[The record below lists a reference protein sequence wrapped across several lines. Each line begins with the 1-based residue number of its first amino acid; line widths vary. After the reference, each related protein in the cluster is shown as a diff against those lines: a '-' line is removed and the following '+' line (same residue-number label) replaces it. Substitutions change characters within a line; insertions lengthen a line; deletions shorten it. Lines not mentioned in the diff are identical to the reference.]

1 MRMEQWIW
9 VVAGKWGKVVVGF
22 EYVVKEVT
30 GFTDETTC
38 GVKRRMEL
46 KMAPSYLVWAAGKVE
61 LSLSEKKTS
70 AERAAGLG

>member
-1 MRMEQWIW
+1 M
-9 VVAGKWGKVVVGF
+9 VAGKWGKVVVGF

-46 KMAPSYLVWAAGKVE
+46 KMAPSYLV
-61 LSLSEKKTS
+61 
-70 AERAAGLG
+70 